1 MDRRELLNVLGA
13 SAGLAAFG
21 ATAWAQ
27 EQAGEPKKKA
37 KSGAHAHGE
46 HKHEHGEHGHEHG
59 GGKHE
64 EHLRTLAECV
74 RICNETAHHC
84 LGQLRKDAED
94 REVHA
99 KIHEATM
106 DCQAFCVL
114 AATLMSR
121 KSRMAKYAHAACADA
136 CRDCAA
142 ACEKGSGEII
152 KQCAEICRD
161 CEKACRQMA
170 GGEKT

>member
-1 MDRRELLNVLGA
+1 MDRRELLNLLGA

-21 ATAWAQ
+21 AGAW
-27 EQAGEPKKKA
+27 AGEPARKA
-37 KSGAHAHGE
+37 KSGTHAGHAHGE
-46 HKHEHGEHGHEHG
+46 HEHGKHP

-84 LGQLRKDAED
+84 LGQLRKGAED

-142 ACEKGSGEII
+142 VCEKGPGEITS
-152 KQCAEICRD
+152 QCAEICRK
-161 CEKACRQMA
+161 CEEACRRMA
-170 GGEKT
+170 EGTA